1 MEQII
6 SNEQRR
12 YLGLE
17 PIGCQWEAVEYC
29 NRQNSNDQIYLLF
42 DGDVVRR
49 KIIINPS
56 TYQEVQLHV

>member
-17 PIGCQWEAVEYC
+17 PIGSQWEAVEYR
-29 NRQNSNDQIYLLF
+29 NRQNSND
-42 DGDVVRR
+42 
-49 KIIINPS
+49 
-56 TYQEVQLHV
+56 